1 MAKARKPARRRKA
14 ARKQPASTQRA
25 LEATLAALAHD
36 IRTPLT
42 GILALGELLATS
54 ELGERE
60 RSWAAAIKGTAEHL
74 AMLTSLIVDAARVEA
89 RGIVLQRTPF
99 RPRQLA
105 AALGASLTARAGTK
119 GLQSEVVISD

>member
-1 MAKARKPARRRKA
+1 MPKQATSAGRRRAARKPRRGASGKGAPAGA
-14 ARKQPASTQRA
+14 AQNSAA

-60 RSWAAAIKGTAEHL
+60 RGWAVAIKGTAEHL

-89 RGIVLQRTPF
+89 
-99 RPRQLA
+99 
-105 AALGASLTARAGTK
+105 K
-119 GLQSEVVISD
+119 GLESRVKQ